1 MLVVKRKREDDLV
14 IDDRIVVKVLQI
26 GKESVR
32 LGVMAPPEVPV
43 HRGEVWA
50 ELIDALPVKTPT
62 ADSVALPAPCTP
74 VAALAGA
81 ADSQTPALSSAS
93 GR

>member
-1 MLVVKRKREDDLV
+1 MLVIKRKREEDLV
-14 IDDRIVVKVLQI
+14 IDGRIVVKVLQI

-50 ELIDALPVKTPT
+50 ALIDALPVKTPVI
-62 ADSVALPAPCTP
+62 SPAPATTLPGEPGSVSSRTP
-74 VAALAGA
+74 EL
-81 ADSQTPALSSAS
+81 LIAS
-93 GR
+93 GG